1 MDGSEIMALQ
11 LSDSSKKVLMA
22 ELAKNLPVF
31 RAKLGITQIE
41 LAQRVGIT
49 RQTLNSIE
57 SGKREMSWITFVA
70 LTLLFDKNEETKAL
84 LSIINIYTNE
94 LNDFLMFNKREG
106 KDL

>member
-1 MDGSEIMALQ
+1 MDGRESMALQ

>member
-1 MDGSEIMALQ
+1 MALQ

>member
-1 MDGSEIMALQ
+1 MDGSEIMQ
-11 LSDSSKKVLMA
+11 QQISDSSKKVLMT

-57 SGKREMSWITFVA
+57 SEKRGMSWITFVA

-84 LSIINIYTNE
+84 LSVINIYTDE
-94 LNDFLMFNKREG
+94 LNDFLMFNK
-106 KDL
+106 KDDKDI